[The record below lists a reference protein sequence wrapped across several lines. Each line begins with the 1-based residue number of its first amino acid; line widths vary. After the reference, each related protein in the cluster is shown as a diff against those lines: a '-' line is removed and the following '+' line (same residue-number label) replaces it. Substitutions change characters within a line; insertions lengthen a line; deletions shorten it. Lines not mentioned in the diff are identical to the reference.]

1 MDHSEEDPRE
11 LERKIDQADRIASRI
26 VDPTVVERL
35 SSWAQDLRARLK
47 RILGERRIQQEIAA
61 RAHGLWEQN
70 GRPADRDLEF
80 WLQAEKEIRD
90 RNEARG

>member
-1 MDHSEEDPRE
+1 MDHHGEEDPRE

-47 RILGERRIQQEIAA
+47 RIMGERRIQQEIAA
-61 RAHGLWEQN
+61 RARELWEQN
-70 GRPADRDLEF
+70 GRPSGRDLEF
-80 WLQAEKEIRD
+80 WLKAEKEIRD
-90 RNEARG
+90 RDWE